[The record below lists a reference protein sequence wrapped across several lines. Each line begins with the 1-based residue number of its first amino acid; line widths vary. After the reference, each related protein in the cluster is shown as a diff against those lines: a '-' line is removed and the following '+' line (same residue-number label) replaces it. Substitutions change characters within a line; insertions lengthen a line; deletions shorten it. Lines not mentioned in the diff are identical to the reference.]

1 MAGRY
6 RIRLWVGDV
15 APPRIE
21 VLGQS
26 DAHGR
31 HVLRLRIVDT
41 GSGVNPG
48 GVTVSG
54 SGFGH
59 RSVDFD
65 QLTGIATVDLDH
77 LEPGRHLL
85 RVQAPDLAET
95 KDVLSVTAGKANT
108 ATRVDS
114 VLVPG

>member
-1 MAGRY
+1 Q
-6 RIRLWVGDV
+6 
-15 APPRIE
+15 IE

-26 DAHGR
+26 DEHR
-31 HVLRLRIVDT
+31 HHVLRLHIVDT

-65 QLTGIATVDLDH
+65 QATGIATVDLDQ

-85 RVQAPDLAET
+85 RIQAPDLAET
-95 KDVLSVTAGKANT
+95 KDVLSASAGAANT
-108 ATRVDS
+108 ATRTVQ
-114 VLVPG
+114 VVIPGSGSKGAPPTP